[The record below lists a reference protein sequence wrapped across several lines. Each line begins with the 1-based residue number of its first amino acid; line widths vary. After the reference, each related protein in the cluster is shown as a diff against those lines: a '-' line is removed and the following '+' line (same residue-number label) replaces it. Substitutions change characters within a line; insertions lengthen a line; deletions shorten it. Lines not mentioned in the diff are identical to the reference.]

1 MSTDLE
7 LLQEYT
13 IPVPRYTSY
22 PTVPFWDLEKF
33 DIADWKNSIRNAY
46 WANAGE
52 VSLYIHLPYCESLCT
67 YCGCNTIITK
77 NHAVEDSYLNYL
89 LKEWMLYVQALPGT
103 PILKELH
110 IGGGT
115 PTFFQP
121 NNLEKLIQG
130 ILDHCEVSKETEMS
144 FEGHPANTT
153 REHLEALYQLGFRRM
168 SLGIQDFDEAV
179 QKQINRRQ
187 SYEDVQQVT
196 SWARA
201 IGFKSINYDL
211 IYGLPK
217 QTAKTVAD
225 TLEKTIQLR
234 PDRIAFYSYAHVPW
248 MKPGQKS
255 FEHLLPSGEEK
266 LSFFLAGKQQFAI
279 AGYKEVGMDHFVL
292 PADELY
298 KAKEAG
304 DLHRNFMGYTTQRTE
319 YLIGLGVSSI
329 GDSWSAFGQNHK
341 NIKAYRDALDQGE
354 FPIAKG
360 HLHTKED
367 LFLRGLIRDIMCNG
381 KVEWKTNFLEE
392 FGLDINWDLMDK
404 LVRDEVIRMDEFGM
418 KINLD
423 RMMLLRN
430 VCSVFDVRL
439 WRSKGGFDKFSK
451 AI

>member
-1 MSTDLE
+1 MLTDLK
-7 LLQEYT
+7 LLQEYAV
-13 IPVPRYTSY
+13 PVPRYTSY
-22 PTVPFWDLEKF
+22 PTVPFWDHDHF
-33 DIADWKNSIRNAY
+33 SMDDWKQSIRNAY

-52 VSLYIHLPYCESLCT
+52 ISLYIHLPYCESLCT
-67 YCGCNTIITK
+67 YCGCHTIITK
-77 NHAVEDSYLNYL
+77 NHLVEDLYLSYLL
-89 LKEWMLYVQALPGT
+89 REWILYVRALPGT

-121 NNLEKLIQG
+121 ENLKRLIEG
-130 ILDHCEVSKETEMS
+130 IFDYCEVTKDTDMS

-153 REHLEALYQLGFRRM
+153 RAHLEALYRLGFRRM

-187 SYEDVQQVT
+187 SYEDVAQVT

-201 IGFKSINYDL
+201 IGFRSINYDL
-211 IYGLPK
+211 IYGLPR
-217 QTAKTVAD
+217 QTAKTVAH
-225 TLEKTIQLR
+225 TLWKTIQLR

-255 FEHLLPSGEEK
+255 FEHVLPSAEEK
-266 LSFFLAGKQQFAI
+266 LSFFLAGKEQFSE
-279 AGYKEVGMDHFVL
+279 AGYEEVGMDHFVL
-292 PADELY
+292 PDDELFL
-298 KAKEAG
+298 AKEAG
-304 DLHRNFMGYTTQRTE
+304 ELHRNFMGYTTQRTE
-319 YLIGLGVSSI
+319 CLIGLGVSSI

-341 NIKAYRDALDQGE
+341 NIKDYRKALDQGE

-367 LFLRGLIRDIMCNG
+367 LFLRELIRDMMCNG
-381 KVEWKTNFLEE
+381 QVKWRSSLLEA

-404 LVRDEVIRMDEFGM
+404 LVADDIIKMDEAGM
-418 KINLD
+418 KIHPE

-430 VCSVFDVRL
+430 VCSAFDVRL
-439 WRSKGGFDKFSK
+439 WRSKSGFNQFSK
-451 AI
+451 AV